1 MALRTAMSS
10 AIGLLLMTKCRGA
23 TIRDRRALPAVNN
36 GPWVASEL
44 GPLIPQQRTCSDYCG
59 MSVWCHQ
66 RKSPTLFDHLVG
78 AAEQRRGDIDAERF
92 SGANEPCRAI
102 FHPHCR
108 AHTDSAE

>member
-10 AIGLLLMTKCRGA
+10 AIGLLLMTKCPGA

-59 MSVWCHQ
+59 MSVLCQQETHALQ
-66 RKSPTLFDHLVG
+66 QTNALFNHMISAD
-78 AAEQRRGDIDAERF
+78 QERLRNGKTKPF
-92 SGANEPCRAI
+92 CGSHIYDQFE
-102 FHPHCR
+102 
-108 AHTDSAE
+108 